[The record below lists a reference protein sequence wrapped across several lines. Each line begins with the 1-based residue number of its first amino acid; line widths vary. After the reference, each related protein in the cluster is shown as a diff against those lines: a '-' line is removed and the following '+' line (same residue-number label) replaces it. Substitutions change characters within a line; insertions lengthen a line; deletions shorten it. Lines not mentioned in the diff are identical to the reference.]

1 MEDIL
6 FEGVLKTLRTRCEG
20 DTYGTRTL
28 RRYANDTID
37 SDTWDVPGWMRRAVT
52 KAVRVRFD
60 EVWQAFGRARR
71 GAPEYEAAQRDLLHV
86 RDALDSI
93 SSRKSG

>member
-6 FEGVLKTLRTRCEG
+6 FKSALKTLRTRDEG

-28 RRYANDTID
+28 YRFVNDTID
-37 SDTWDVPGWMRRAVT
+37 NNKWEVPGSVRGAMT

-60 EVWQAFGRARR
+60 EVWQAFGRVRR
-71 GAPEYEAAQRDLLHV
+71 EAPGYEEAQQDLLHV
-86 RDALDSI
+86 RDVLDSI
-93 SSRKSG
+93 SSRKSS